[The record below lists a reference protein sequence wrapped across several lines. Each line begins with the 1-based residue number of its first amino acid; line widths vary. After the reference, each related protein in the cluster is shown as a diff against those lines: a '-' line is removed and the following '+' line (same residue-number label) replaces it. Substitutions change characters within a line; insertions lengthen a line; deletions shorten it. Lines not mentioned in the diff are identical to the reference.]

1 MMLIT
6 LGNINPAIDRLI
18 DITIEA
24 VYTMQATDNHW
35 LEHLFSYTTGETP
48 TSKVRDGNLRPKQI
62 KIPWLICDLSSV
74 PSCLLQFA

>member
-35 LEHLFSYTTGETP
+35 LEHSFP
-48 TSKVRDGNLRPKQI
+48 TLLVKHLRAKSGTVTYVQN
-62 KIPWLICDLSSV
+62 KLKYLV
-74 PSCLLQFA
+74 